1 MSEGQ
6 RKRGTTNRGNK
17 QESLQR
23 EKDVSLKDISKSYN
37 KFKEFEGKKY
47 TGMKVGGHHKWYYDK
62 GEWEEKKI
70 APDRWEFTY
79 DVTKRRAGHA
89 PEGSG
94 APVGTE
100 YHWYILANQIARKLD
115 ANNYTTSMTGFKY
128 KLAHKRA
135 EKGKWN
141 ITDNIQKQR
150 LIQILEELIGQLK
163 SNKPLEAF
171 EGLS

>member
-1 MSEGQ
+1 MSMSEGQ
-6 RKRGTTNRGNK
+6 RKRGTANRVSK

-23 EKDVSLKDISKSYN
+23 EKDVSLNDISKSYN

-62 GEWEEKKI
+62 GVWEEKKI

-94 APVGTE
+94 APLGTE
-100 YHWYILANQIARKLD
+100 YHWYILADQIVRKLD

-163 SNKPLEAF
+163 SNKP
-171 EGLS
+171 S

>member
-6 RKRGTTNRGNK
+6 RKRGTANRGNK

-23 EKDVSLKDISKSYN
+23 EKDYSLKDISKSYN
-37 KFKEFEGKKY
+37 KFKEFDGKKY
-47 TGMKVGGHHKWYYDK
+47 TGMRVGGHHKWYYDK
-62 GEWEEKKI
+62 GEWEEKKT

-79 DVTKRRAGHA
+79 AVNKRRAGHA

-100 YHWYILANQIARKLD
+100 YHWYILADQIVRKLD
-115 ANNYTTSMTGFKY
+115 ANNYTTSMIGFKY

-141 ITDNIQKQR
+141 ITDNTQKQR
-150 LIQILEELIGQLK
+150 LIRILQELIGQLR

-171 EGLS
+171 EGLL